1 MQYIPILVEKKN
13 NNLKITFVNL
23 SVETEIQKN
32 VFCKPEKKKKL
43 V

>member
-32 VFCKPEKKKKL
+32 VFCNPEKKKKL